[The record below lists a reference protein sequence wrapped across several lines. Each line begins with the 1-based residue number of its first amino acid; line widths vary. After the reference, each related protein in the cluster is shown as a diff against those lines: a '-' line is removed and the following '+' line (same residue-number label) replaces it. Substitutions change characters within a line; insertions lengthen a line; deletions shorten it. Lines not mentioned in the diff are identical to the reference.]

1 MASSYTI
8 GKLFGIPVRVHV
20 TLLIFLAL
28 SALSNAL
35 VAGLQGAIYGLIFAV
50 GLFGSV
56 VLHEVGHSLVARTKG
71 SRILEILLLPI
82 GGMARLDRL
91 PPRPADE
98 IQTALAGPAV
108 SLALGIAGL
117 FFAPFLYAF
126 NPLLSLV
133 LAELGHI
140 NIFLVLF
147 NLIPSFPMD
156 GGRVFRA
163 VLTPRLGRLLAT
175 QLAAKVGRTFAWI
188 FGIIAIAWPK
198 LHTVWPKHFDE
209 SINFMLL
216 LIAVFIHQSA
226 GAEARQAEFE
236 SAYARQRAQNGGTF
250 QIPEA
255 DVHVSPPPYAR
266 PRPDP
271 RAASKSLFDDLLDK
285 WR

>member
-1 MASSYTI
+1 MASSYSI
-8 GKLFGIPVRVHV
+8 GKIFDIPIRVHV
-20 TLLIFLAL
+20 TLLIFLPLFAL
-28 SALSNAL
+28 TFAP
-35 VAGLQGAIYGLIFAV
+35 VGGLQGLFYGALGAI

-91 PPRPADE
+91 PPHPADE

-108 SLALGIAGL
+108 SLVLGILGIW
-117 FFAPFLYAF
+117 FAPFIAVV
-126 NPLLSLV
+126 NPILGFLL
-133 LAELGHI
+133 AQLGRI
-140 NIFLVLF
+140 NIMLVLF

-163 VLTPRLGRLLAT
+163 VLTPRLGRLAAT
-175 QLAAKVGRTFAWI
+175 KLAAKVGRAFAWL
-188 FGIIAIAWPK
+188 FGIWALWP
-198 LHTVWPKHFDE
+198 LFHGG
-209 SINFMLL
+209 SIRFSLL
-216 LIAVFIHQSA
+216 LIAYFVYQSA

-236 SAYARQRAQNGGTF
+236 AAYARQHAQAGGAF

-255 DVHVSPPPYAR
+255 DVQVSPPPYAR

-271 RAASKSLFDDLLDK
+271 RKASRGLFDDLLDK

>member
-1 MASSYTI
+1 MANSYSI
-8 GKLFGIPVRVHV
+8 GSLFNIPVRVHV
-20 TLLIFLAL
+20 TLLIFLPLFAL
-28 SALSNAL
+28 SFMPAPGLTGLLYGAL
-35 VAGLQGAIYGLIFAV
+35 GAA

-56 VLHEVGHSLVARTKG
+56 ALHEVGHSLVARAKG

-117 FFAPFLYAF
+117 FFAPVVYAF
-126 NPLLSLV
+126 NPPLAIV
-133 LAELGHI
+133 LAELGRI

-163 VLTPRLGRLLAT
+163 ALVPRLGRLAAT
-175 QLAAKVGRTFAWI
+175 QLAAKVGRAFAWI
-188 FGIIAIAWPK
+188 FGAWALLP
-198 LHTVWPKHFDE
+198 LLRGGHV
-209 SINFMLL
+209 NFSLL
-216 LIAVFIHQSA
+216 LIAYFIHQSA
-226 GAEARQAEFE
+226 GAEARQAEYE
-236 SAYARQRAQNGGTF
+236 AAHARQRAQDGGVF
-250 QIPEA
+250 QIPDA
-255 DVHVSPPPYAR
+255 DVQVSPPPYAR

-271 RAASKSLFDDLLDK
+271 RAAARGLFDDLLDK

>member
-1 MASSYTI
+1 MANSYSI
-8 GKLFGIPVRVHV
+8 GSIFNIPVRVHV
-20 TLLIFLAL
+20 TLLIFLPLFAL
-28 SALSNAL
+28 SFAPMGGMQGLFYGAL
-35 VAGLQGAIYGLIFAV
+35 GAV

-91 PPRPADE
+91 PPKPADE

-108 SLALGIAGL
+108 SLALGILGIW
-117 FFAPFLYAF
+117 FAPLAYAL
-126 NPLLSLV
+126 NPPLGLILH
-133 LAELGHI
+133 ELGRI
-140 NIFLVLF
+140 NIMLVLF

-163 VLTPRLGRLLAT
+163 VLTPRLGRLAAT
-175 QLAAKVGRTFAWI
+175 QLAAKVGRAFAWI
-188 FGIIAIAWPK
+188 FGIWAIWPVF
-198 LHTVWPKHFDE
+198 HHGQISFT
-209 SINFMLL
+209 LL
-216 LIAVFIHQSA
+216 LIAYFIYQAA
-226 GAEARQAEFE
+226 GAEARQAEYE
-236 SAYARQRAQNGGTF
+236 AAYARHRAQEGGTF

-266 PRPDP
+266 QPRPDP
-271 RAASKSLFDDLLDK
+271 RAASKGLFDDLLDK

>member
-1 MASSYTI
+1 MANSYSI
-8 GKLFGIPVRVHV
+8 GKIFGIPIRVHI
-20 TLLIFLAL
+20 TLVIFLPLFAL
-28 SALSNAL
+28 SFAP
-35 VAGLQGAIYGLIFAV
+35 VGGLQGLFYGALGAV
-50 GLFGSV
+50 ALFGSV

-98 IQTALAGPAV
+98 ILTAIAGPAV
-108 SLALGIAGL
+108 SLVLGIAGIWL
-117 FFAPFLYAF
+117 APLVNVF
-126 NPLLSLV
+126 NPILGYLCD
-133 LAELGHI
+133 ELGRI
-140 NIFLVLF
+140 NIMLVLF

-163 VLTPRLGRLLAT
+163 VLTPRLGRLAAT
-175 QLAAKVGRTFAWI
+175 KLAATVGRGFAWL
-188 FGIIAIAWPK
+188 FGIWAIWP
-198 LHTVWPKHFDE
+198 LFHGG
-209 SINFMLL
+209 SISFSLL
-216 LIAVFIHQSA
+216 LIAFFIHQSA
-226 GAEARQAEFE
+226 GAEARQAEYE
-236 SAYARQRAQNGGTF
+236 AAYARQRAQESGTF

-271 RAASKSLFDDLLDK
+271 RAAAKGLFDDLHDK

>member
-1 MASSYTI
+1 MVNSYSI
-8 GKLFGIPVRVHV
+8 GRLFDIPVRVHV
-20 TLLIFLAL
+20 TLLIFLPLFAL
-28 SALSNAL
+28 SFAPMDGLPGLFYGAL
-35 VAGLQGAIYGLIFAV
+35 GAA

-56 VLHEVGHSLVARTKG
+56 ALHEVGHSLVARAKG

-108 SLALGIAGL
+108 SLALGVAG
-117 FFAPFLYAF
+117 FGFAPFVYAF
-126 NPLLSLV
+126 NPPLGLILH
-133 LAELGHI
+133 ELGRI
-140 NIFLVLF
+140 NLMLVLF

-163 VLTPRLGRLLAT
+163 VLTPRLGRLAAT
-175 QLAAKVGRTFAWI
+175 QLAAKVGRAFAWL
-188 FGIIAIAWPK
+188 FGIWA
-198 LHTVWPKHFDE
+198 VWPAFHGGHVSF
-209 SINFMLL
+209 SLL
-216 LIAVFIHQSA
+216 LIAYFVHQSA

-236 SAYARQRAQNGGTF
+236 AVYARRRAQEDGAF

-266 PRPDP
+266 PRP
-271 RAASKSLFDDLLDK
+271 ASKGLFDDLLDK